1 MSPLSRRSLLITI
14 AIFATIIAAWGVE
27 LLLSLPAHWPFAHS
41 QPGHVLGWL
50 GLAVILLTYVYPWK
64 KRHAPSGTWPKK
76 WFMAHM
82 LCGSLGPMLI
92 LIHSGW
98 HLHAGVAVLALLA
111 MGGAAISGIIG
122 KTIHSVALRM
132 LSSQQRTLTEQ
143 GLSQEQIG
151 QVLDDAASQE
161 SMFRM
166 WQIIHAP
173 LAAIFI
179 VLTILHIMGAIFFT
193 GF

>member
-1 MSPLSRRSLLITI
+1 MSPLNRRSLLITI
-14 AIFATIIAAWGVE
+14 AISATIIAAWGME
-27 LLLSLPAHWPFAHS
+27 LLLSLLAHWPFAHS
-41 QPGHVLGWL
+41 QSGHVLGWL

-64 KRHAPSGTWPKK
+64 KRHAPSGIWPRK
-76 WFMAHM
+76 WFMIHM
-82 LCGSLGPMLI
+82 LCGVLGPILI

-111 MGGAAISGIIG
+111 MGGTAISGIIG
-122 KTIHSVALRM
+122 KTIHGAALRI
-132 LSSQQRTLTEQ
+132 LSSQQHILTAQ
-143 GLSQEQIG
+143 GLSQEQIR
-151 QVLDDAASQE
+151 QILDDAASQE

-173 LAAIFI
+173 LAVIFI
-179 VLTILHIMGAIFFT
+179 VLTILHITSTIFFA